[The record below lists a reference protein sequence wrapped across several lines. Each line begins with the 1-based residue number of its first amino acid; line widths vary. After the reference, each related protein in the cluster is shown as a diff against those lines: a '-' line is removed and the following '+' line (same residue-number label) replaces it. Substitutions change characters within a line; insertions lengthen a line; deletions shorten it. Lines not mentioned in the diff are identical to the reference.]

1 MQDVVIRTGCTERQP
16 KRYAGSGL
24 GKVHKEGRIA
34 FGFASRRNLSKI
46 LFKIIQNTF
55 GLLFNSLALSL
66 FSSSSVSFAQH
77 ECLRVRHSCGSQYF
91 KIKHYP
97 RTCLCSFVPL
107 RLEHYP
113 LHRQSLMSSSSIFG
127 NHEGAEVHEAVQ
139 DVVIRTGSTERQPK
153 RYAGSGLGKVHRVPF
168 NGFLF
173 SLRKQVISL
182 RHRHSS

>member
-1 MQDVVIRTGCTERQP
+1 MQAVVFRTGSTGRQP
-16 KRYAGSGL
+16 KRYAGSGFC
-24 GKVHKEGRIA
+24 EGHREGIIVY
-34 FGFASRRNLSKI
+34 GFASRRNLSKI

-66 FSSSSVSFAQH
+66 FASSSVSFALH
-77 ECLRVRHSCGSQYF
+77 ECLRVRHSCGLLYF
-91 KIKHYP
+91 KLKHCP